1 MVDIKTFIERKGMR
15 KADLCRVFGLDP
27 KSSLMSSYE
36 KGRSDP
42 SYDKCEKLI
51 RLGITA
57 QELFGEELGKIL
69 IENSLEQTPSA
80 IVPSQ
85 EFLNNP
91 EFIKGMENA
100 FEEFLI
106 KKGLVKKEGG

>member
-1 MVDIKTFIERKGMR
+1 MR

-69 IENSLEQTPSA
+69 IENSLEQTPGVIPPEIA
-80 IVPSQ
+80 
-85 EFLNNP
+85 NDP
-91 EFIKGMENA
+91 EFQAGLQKAIDAKVDA
-100 FEEFLI
+100 AISAKLDDAL
-106 KKGLVKKEGG
+106 KAKGLI